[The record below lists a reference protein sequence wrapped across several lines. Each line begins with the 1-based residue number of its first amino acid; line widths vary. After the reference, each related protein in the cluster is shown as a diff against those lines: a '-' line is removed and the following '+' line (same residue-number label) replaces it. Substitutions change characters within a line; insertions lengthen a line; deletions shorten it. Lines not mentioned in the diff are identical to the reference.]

1 MKMFAA
7 FSIVVAALAALS
19 GAPAAQTAPAGPTA
33 SQTENTS
40 SDAQPDFSGT
50 WSLDRSLSTDPGQM
64 TLLPSAGSGRS
75 AISSRGRGG
84 IGIGGFDRQRGGGQ
98 GARGEADALTPEEQ
112 ARLKVLTNQLKTASG
127 TLVITHKEPSFIV
140 SDAQG
145 NALFFET
152 DGASDDNQ
160 LAGETLTSS
169 THWDTSRLV
178 TEYVLGSHLT
188 VVYTY
193 TLLPKTNQ
201 LVLRVTRKT
210 NSTQRTPAPE
220 IKLAYKLTPTQR

>member
-7 FSIVVAALAALS
+7 FSILIAALAALS
-19 GAPAAQTAPAGPTA
+19 GGPAAQTAPAGPTA
-33 SQTENTS
+33 SQTENAS
-40 SDAQPDFSGT
+40 SDAQPDFSGS

-64 TLLPSAGSGRS
+64 TLLPSANGGQSPTG
-75 AISSRGRGG
+75 SRGRGG
-84 IGIGGFDRQRGGGQ
+84 IGLGGFGRQRGGGQ
-98 GARGEADALTPEEQ
+98 GARSAGDVLTPDEQ
-112 ARLKVLTNQLKTASG
+112 AKLKVLTNQLKTASA

-169 THWDTSRLV
+169 TRWDTSRLV

-210 NSTQRTPAPE
+210 DGTQRMPVPE
-220 IKLAYKLTPTQR
+220 IKLAYKLTPAQR